1 MSELVRIESIPIAQR
16 LSTRLVVAQTK
27 RIKFMEIIN
36 MALFS
41 VNYEAAEQFSSIED
55 GTYEVV
61 VAQAEQSASQS
72 GTDFLDIRLKI
83 RDDFQQKFRNNL
95 IFDKV
100 WINKQTLQY
109 PEWALQRYS
118 KAVKIPEG
126 VEVNTIEQ
134 FLGLIIGKT
143 LKVTVK
149 NEQSEY
155 NGKTYDNLNIKKMEQ
170 SELPPYSGAVS
181 SEPTPAKADDLDLPF

>member
-1 MSELVRIESIPIAQR
+1 MS
-16 LSTRLVVAQTK
+16 
-27 RIKFMEIIN
+27 
-36 MALFS
+36 LFS
-41 VNYEAAEQFSSIED
+41 VNYEAAEQFSSVEN

-61 VAQAEQSASQS
+61 VATAEQSASKS

-109 PEWALQRYS
+109 PEWALQRYA

-126 VEVNTIEQ
+126 VEINTIEQ
-134 FLGLIIGKT
+134 FLDIIKGKT

-149 NEQSEY
+149 NEQSES
-155 NGKTYDNLNIKKMEQ
+155 NGVTYDNLNIKKMEQ
-170 SELPPYSGAVS
+170 SELPPYSGAVT
-181 SEPTPAKADDLDLPF
+181 SESAPAKADDLDLPF

>member
-1 MSELVRIESIPIAQR
+1 MS
-16 LSTRLVVAQTK
+16 
-27 RIKFMEIIN
+27 
-36 MALFS
+36 LFS
-41 VNYEAAEQFSSIED
+41 VNYEAAEQFSSVEN

-61 VAQAEQSASQS
+61 VATAEQSASKT

-109 PEWALQRYS
+109 PEWALQRYA

-126 VEVNTIEQ
+126 VEINTIEQ
-134 FLGLIIGKT
+134 FLDIIKGKT

-149 NEQSEY
+149 NEQSES
-155 NGKTYDNLNIKKMEQ
+155 NGVTYDNLNIKKMEQ

-181 SEPTPAKADDLDLPF
+181 SESAPAKADDLDLPF

>member
-1 MSELVRIESIPIAQR
+1 MS
-16 LSTRLVVAQTK
+16 
-27 RIKFMEIIN
+27 
-36 MALFS
+36 LFS
-41 VNYEAAEQFSSIED
+41 VNYEVAEQFSSVEN

-61 VAQAEQSASQS
+61 VATAEQSASKS

-109 PEWALQRYS
+109 PEWALQRYA

-126 VEVNTIEQ
+126 VEINTIEQ
-134 FLGLIIGKT
+134 FLDIIKGKT

-149 NEQSEY
+149 NEQSEV
-155 NGKTYDNLNIKKMEQ
+155 NGVTYDNLNIKKMEQ

-181 SEPTPAKADDLDLPF
+181 SESAPAKVDDLDLPF

>member
-1 MSELVRIESIPIAQR
+1 MSL
-16 LSTRLVVAQTK
+16 L
-27 RIKFMEIIN
+27 
-36 MALFS
+36 S
-41 VNYEAAEQFSSIED
+41 VNYEAAEQFSSVEN

-61 VAQAEQSASQS
+61 VTTAEQSASKS

-109 PEWALQRYS
+109 PEWALQRYA

-126 VEVNTIEQ
+126 VEINTIEQ
-134 FLGLIIGKT
+134 FLDIIKGKT

-149 NEQSEY
+149 NEQSES
-155 NGKTYDNLNIKKMEQ
+155 NGVTYDNLNIKKMEQ

-181 SEPTPAKADDLDLPF
+181 SESAPAKADDLDLPF

>member
-1 MSELVRIESIPIAQR
+1 MS
-16 LSTRLVVAQTK
+16 
-27 RIKFMEIIN
+27 
-36 MALFS
+36 LFS
-41 VNYEAAEQFSSIED
+41 VNYEAAEQFSSVEN

-61 VAQAEQSASQS
+61 VATAEQSASKT

-109 PEWALQRYS
+109 PEWALQRYA

-126 VEVNTIEQ
+126 VEINTIEQ
-134 FLGLIIGKT
+134 FLDIIKGKT

-149 NEQSEY
+149 NEQSES
-155 NGKTYDNLNIKKMEQ
+155 NGVTYDNLNIKKMEQ

-181 SEPTPAKADDLDLPF
+181 SEPAPAKADDLDLPF

>member
-1 MSELVRIESIPIAQR
+1 MS
-16 LSTRLVVAQTK
+16 
-27 RIKFMEIIN
+27 
-36 MALFS
+36 LFS
-41 VNYEAAEQFSSIED
+41 VNYEAAEQFSSVEN

-61 VAQAEQSASQS
+61 VATAEQSASKS

-109 PEWALQRYS
+109 PEWALQRYA

-126 VEVNTIEQ
+126 VEINTIKQ
-134 FLGLIIGKT
+134 FLDIIKGKT

-149 NEQSEY
+149 NEQSES
-155 NGKTYDNLNIKKMEQ
+155 NGVTYDNLNIKKMEQ

-181 SEPTPAKADDLDLPF
+181 SEPAPAKADDLDLPF

>member
-1 MSELVRIESIPIAQR
+1 MS
-16 LSTRLVVAQTK
+16 
-27 RIKFMEIIN
+27 
-36 MALFS
+36 LFS
-41 VNYEAAEQFSSIED
+41 VNYEAAEQFSSVEN

-61 VAQAEQSASQS
+61 VATAEQSASKS

-109 PEWALQRYS
+109 PEWALQRYA

-126 VEVNTIEQ
+126 VEINTIEQ
-134 FLGLIIGKT
+134 FLDIIKGKT
-143 LKVTVK
+143 LQVTVK

-155 NGKTYDNLNIKKMEQ
+155 NGKTYDNLNISKMEQ
-170 SELPPYSGAVS
+170 SELPPYAGAVS
-181 SEPTPAKADDLDLPF
+181 SEPAPAKADDLDLPF

>member
-1 MSELVRIESIPIAQR
+1 
-16 LSTRLVVAQTK
+16 
-27 RIKFMEIIN
+27 MEIIN

-61 VAQAEQSASQS
+61 VAQAEQAASQS

-109 PEWALQRYS
+109 PEWALQRYA
-118 KAVKIPEG
+118 KAIKIPEG

-134 FLGLIIGKT
+134 FLELITGKT

-170 SELPPYSGAVS
+170 SELPPYSGTVS
-181 SEPTPAKADDLDLPF
+181 SEPAQTKDDDLDFPF

>member
-1 MSELVRIESIPIAQR
+1 
-16 LSTRLVVAQTK
+16 
-27 RIKFMEIIN
+27 MEIIN

-61 VAQAEQSASQS
+61 VFSAEQSASRT

-109 PEWALQRYS
+109 PEWALQRYA
-118 KAVKIPEG
+118 KAVKIPQGIEI
-126 VEVNTIEQ
+126 NTIEQ
-134 FLGLIIGKT
+134 FLDIIKGKT

-149 NEQSEY
+149 NEQSESD
-155 NGKTYDNLNIKKMEQ
+155 GKTYDNLNIKKMEQ
-170 SELPPYSGAVS
+170 SELPAYSGTVS
-181 SEPTPAKADDLDLPF
+181 SEPAQTKDDDLDLPF

>member
-1 MSELVRIESIPIAQR
+1 MS
-16 LSTRLVVAQTK
+16 
-27 RIKFMEIIN
+27 
-36 MALFS
+36 LFS
-41 VNYEAAEQFSSIED
+41 VNYEAAEQFSSVEN

-61 VAQAEQSASQS
+61 VATTEQSASKT

-109 PEWALQRYS
+109 PEWALQRYA

-126 VEVNTIEQ
+126 VEINTIEQ
-134 FLGLIIGKT
+134 FLDIIKGKT

-149 NEQSEY
+149 NEQSES
-155 NGKTYDNLNIKKMEQ
+155 NGVTYDNLNIKKMEQ

-181 SEPTPAKADDLDLPF
+181 SEPAPAKADDLDLPF

>member
-1 MSELVRIESIPIAQR
+1 MS
-16 LSTRLVVAQTK
+16 
-27 RIKFMEIIN
+27 
-36 MALFS
+36 LFS
-41 VNYEAAEQFSSIED
+41 VNYEAAEQFSSVEN

-61 VAQAEQSASQS
+61 VATAEQSASKS

-100 WINKQTLQY
+100 WINKETLQY
-109 PEWALQRYS
+109 PEWALQRYA

-126 VEVNTIEQ
+126 VEINTIEQ
-134 FLGLIIGKT
+134 FLDIIKGKT

-149 NEQSEY
+149 NEQSES
-155 NGKTYDNLNIKKMEQ
+155 NGVTYDNLNIKKMEQ

-181 SEPTPAKADDLDLPF
+181 SEPAPAKADDLDLPF

>member
-1 MSELVRIESIPIAQR
+1 MS
-16 LSTRLVVAQTK
+16 
-27 RIKFMEIIN
+27 
-36 MALFS
+36 LFS
-41 VNYEAAEQFSSIED
+41 VNYEAAEQFSSVEN

-61 VAQAEQSASQS
+61 VATAEQSASKT

-100 WINKQTLQY
+100 WINKKTLQY
-109 PEWALQRYS
+109 PEWALQRYA

-126 VEVNTIEQ
+126 VEINTIEQ
-134 FLGLIIGKT
+134 FLDIIKGKT

-149 NEQSEY
+149 NEQSES
-155 NGKTYDNLNIKKMEQ
+155 NGVTYDNLNIKKMEQ

-181 SEPTPAKADDLDLPF
+181 SEPAPAKADDLDLPF

>member
-1 MSELVRIESIPIAQR
+1 
-16 LSTRLVVAQTK
+16 
-27 RIKFMEIIN
+27 MEIIN

-61 VAQAEQSASQS
+61 VQAEQAASQS

-109 PEWALQRYS
+109 PEWALQRYA
-118 KAVKIPEG
+118 KAIKIPEG

-134 FLGLIIGKT
+134 FLGLITGKT

-170 SELPPYSGAVS
+170 SELPLYSGTV
-181 SEPTPAKADDLDLPF
+181 SEPAQTKNDDLDLPF

>member
-1 MSELVRIESIPIAQR
+1 MS
-16 LSTRLVVAQTK
+16 
-27 RIKFMEIIN
+27 
-36 MALFS
+36 LFS
-41 VNYEAAEQFSSIED
+41 VNYEAAEQFSSVEN

-61 VAQAEQSASQS
+61 VATAEQSANKT

-109 PEWALQRYS
+109 PEWALQRYA

-126 VEVNTIEQ
+126 VEINTIEQ
-134 FLGLIIGKT
+134 FLDIIKGKT

-149 NEQSEY
+149 NEQSKS
-155 NGKTYDNLNIKKMEQ
+155 NGVTYDNLNIKKMEQ

-181 SEPTPAKADDLDLPF
+181 SEPAPAKADDLDLPF

>member
-1 MSELVRIESIPIAQR
+1 MS
-16 LSTRLVVAQTK
+16 
-27 RIKFMEIIN
+27 
-36 MALFS
+36 LFS
-41 VNYEAAEQFSSIED
+41 VNYEAAEQFSSVEN

-61 VAQAEQSASQS
+61 VATAEQSASKT

-109 PEWALQRYS
+109 PEWALQRYA

-126 VEVNTIEQ
+126 IEINTIEQ
-134 FLGLIIGKT
+134 FLDIIKGKT
-143 LKVTVK
+143 LKITVK
-149 NEQSEY
+149 NEQSES
-155 NGKTYDNLNIKKMEQ
+155 NGVTYDNLNIKKMEQ

-181 SEPTPAKADDLDLPF
+181 SEPAPAKADDLDLPF

>member
-1 MSELVRIESIPIAQR
+1 
-16 LSTRLVVAQTK
+16 
-27 RIKFMEIIN
+27 

-61 VAQAEQSASQS
+61 VAQAEQAASQS

-100 WINKQTLQY
+100 WINKKTLQY
-109 PEWALQRYS
+109 PEWALQRYA
-118 KAVKIPEG
+118 KAIKIPEG
-126 VEVNTIEQ
+126 FEINTIEQ
-134 FLGLIIGKT
+134 FLGLITGKT

-170 SELPPYSGAVS
+170 SELPPYSGAIT
-181 SEPTPAKADDLDLPF
+181 EPAQKQDDDLDLPF

>member
-1 MSELVRIESIPIAQR
+1 MS
-16 LSTRLVVAQTK
+16 
-27 RIKFMEIIN
+27 
-36 MALFS
+36 LFS
-41 VNYEAAEQFSSIED
+41 VNYEAAEQFSSVEN

-61 VAQAEQSASQS
+61 VTTAEQSASKT

-109 PEWALQRYS
+109 PEWALQRYA

-126 VEVNTIEQ
+126 VEINTIEQ
-134 FLGLIIGKT
+134 FLDIIKGKT

-149 NEQSEY
+149 NEQSES
-155 NGKTYDNLNIKKMEQ
+155 NGVT
-170 SELPPYSGAVS
+170 
-181 SEPTPAKADDLDLPF
+181 

>member
-1 MSELVRIESIPIAQR
+1 MS
-16 LSTRLVVAQTK
+16 
-27 RIKFMEIIN
+27 
-36 MALFS
+36 LFS
-41 VNYEAAEQFSSIED
+41 VNYEAAEQFSSVEN

-61 VAQAEQSASQS
+61 VATAEQSASKS

-109 PEWALQRYS
+109 PEWALQRYA

-126 VEVNTIEQ
+126 VEINTIEQ
-134 FLGLIIGKT
+134 FLDIIKGKT
-143 LKVTVK
+143 LKITVK
-149 NEQSEY
+149 NEQSEF
-155 NGKTYDNLNIKKMEQ
+155 NSKTFDNLNIKKMEQ
-170 SELPPYSGAVS
+170 SELPPYSGVVS
-181 SEPTPAKADDLDLPF
+181 SEPAPAKADDLDLPF

>member
-1 MSELVRIESIPIAQR
+1 MS
-16 LSTRLVVAQTK
+16 
-27 RIKFMEIIN
+27 
-36 MALFS
+36 LFS
-41 VNYEAAEQFSSIED
+41 VNYEAAEQFSSVEN

-61 VAQAEQSASQS
+61 VATAEQSASKS

-100 WINKQTLQY
+100 WINKETLQY
-109 PEWALQRYS
+109 PEWAYS

-181 SEPTPAKADDLDLPF
+181 SEPAPAKADDLDLPF